1 MARILVADDS
11 AIIRTFYDNL
21 LVSLGHEVILCRNG
35 QETLDKFAVED
46 IDLMILDVE
55 MPKKSGL
62 EVCREVRQQ
71 PRGLAIP
78 IIIVSSCQE
87 EEEILEGLSAGA
99 NDYLLKPVKES
110 LLIARLRNLLK
121 TSILH
126 NTDYELVKHQV
137 VLAERYKVRK
147 IIGYGRHS
155 IVFMVN
161 DLAENKN
168 NKALKLLNED
178 IKDPA
183 LLAEYLGTAE
193 NFSRINSEYIIKT
206 FASGQYCGRC
216 YLVMEYISAGDLREL
231 ITHRRLSVMEAIHL
245 GYDIS
250 TAIHDLGRN
259 GVIHFDIKPEN
270 ILITEGGDFK
280 LADFGM
286 LTTRNSVT
294 IPMNAEIW
302 STAAYVSP
310 EYIDAEHKVTSK
322 SDIYSL
328 GVTIFEGIVGDNP
341 FMSDKPMNSLYRQMN
356 IQAPALNSLNNAV
369 PEKLSDL
376 IKVMLVKNPELRP
389 TPAECVDFFSALLD
403 TSNHSWAVTP
413 EIIPKEPEQQHRM
426 NRNLSKTKATIDF
439 SKTSLSIQ
447 KLEAA
452 AGKVEKSFFYKEVSK
467 HKNTIKAI
475 IVAVVCLLM
484 TIYLGTFISSFFTG
498 DNSAPR
504 GVELGPMTVLICPK
518 CGEIIKKRCK
528 DVSQERCPKC
538 STTMVLAT
546 KCIKCGKEFY
556 KKEGS
561 DAGDDDDYDTDV
573 CPEGNNNKKSMR

>member
-11 AIIRTFYDNL
+11 AVIRVFYDNL
-21 LVSLGHEVILCRNG
+21 LESLGHKVVLCRNG
-35 QETLDKFAVED
+35 QEALDKFAVED
-46 IDLMILDVE
+46 VDLMILDVE
-55 MPKKSGL
+55 MPKKSGI

-87 EEEILEGLSAGA
+87 EEEILDGLSVGA

-126 NTDYELVKHQV
+126 NSDYALVKNQV

-161 DLAENKN
+161 DLNENNEK
-168 NKALKLLNED
+168 KALKLLNEN
-178 IKDPA
+178 ISDPA
-183 LLAEYLGTAE
+183 LLADYLSTAE
-193 NFSRINSEYIIKT
+193 DFSKINSEYIIKT
-206 FASGQYCGRC
+206 LESGQYCGRC

-231 ITHRRLSVMEAIHL
+231 ITHRRLSVMEAVHL

-250 TAIHDLGRN
+250 TAISDLKRHGI
-259 GVIHFDIKPEN
+259 IHFDIKPEN
-270 ILITEGGDFK
+270 VLISEDGNFK

-286 LTTRNSVT
+286 LTTRDSVT

-310 EYIDAEHKVTSK
+310 EYIDAEHDLTSK

-356 IQAPALNSLNNAV
+356 IQPPALDSLNKAV
-369 PEKLSDL
+369 PENLSDL
-376 IKVMLVKNPELRP
+376 IKIMLVKNPELRP
-389 TPAECVDFFSALLD
+389 TPEECVDFFSALLD
-403 TSNHSWAVTP
+403 TSNHSWAVSP
-413 EIIPKEPEQQHRM
+413 EIIPKEPELQHRM
-426 NRNLSKTKATIDF
+426 NRNLSDTNAPIDF
-439 SKTSLSIQ
+439 TKTERSIH
-447 KLEAA
+447 KLEEAA
-452 AGKVEKSFFYKEVSK
+452 EKVEESFFSKGSFFSKEAAK
-467 HKNTIKAI
+467 HKNTIKAV
-475 IVAVVCLLM
+475 IVAAACLFIML
-484 TIYLGTFISSFFTG
+484 YLGTLISSFFTG
-498 DNSAPR
+498 GSTFQS
-504 GVELGPMTVLICPK
+504 GVERGPMTLIICPA
-518 CGEIIKKRCK
+518 CNNTVEKRCK
-528 DVSQERCPKC
+528 DVSTEKCPKC
-538 STTMVLAT
+538 SATMALAV
-546 KCIKCGKEFY
+546 KCIKCGKEFAG
-556 KKEGS
+556 KEL
-561 DAGDDDDYDTDV
+561 GDDEDTGM
-573 CPEGNNNKKSMR
+573 CPACKKKIK

>member
-11 AIIRTFYDNL
+11 AVIRVFYDNL
-21 LVSLGHEVILCRNG
+21 LESLGHEVILCRNG
-35 QETLDKFAVED
+35 QEALDKFAVED
-46 IDLMILDVE
+46 VDLMILDVE
-55 MPKKSGL
+55 MPRKSGL

-87 EEEILEGLSAGA
+87 EEEILDGLSVGA

-126 NTDYELVKHQV
+126 NSDYELVKNQV
-137 VLAERYKVRK
+137 ILAERYKVRK

-155 IVFMVN
+155 IVFMVD
-161 DLAENKN
+161 DLNENNEK
-168 NKALKLLNED
+168 KALKLLNEN
-178 IKDPA
+178 ISDPV

-193 NFSRINSEYIIKT
+193 NFSKINSEYIVKT
-206 FASGQYCGRC
+206 LESGQYCGRC

-231 ITHRRLSVMEAIHL
+231 ITHRRLSVMEAVHL

-250 TAIHDLGRN
+250 TAIHDMEVN
-259 GVIHFDIKPEN
+259 GIIHFDIKPEN
-270 ILITEGGDFK
+270 ILITEDGHFK

-286 LTTRNSVT
+286 LTTRDSVT

-310 EYIDAEHKVTSK
+310 EYIDAEHDLTSK

-356 IQAPALNSLNNAV
+356 IQPPALDSLNEDV

-389 TPAECVDFFSALLD
+389 TPEECVDFFSALLD
-403 TSNHSWAVTP
+403 TSNHSWAVRP
-413 EIIPKEPEQQHRM
+413 EIIPKEPELQHRM
-426 NRNLSKTKATIDF
+426 NRNLSKTNANIDF
-439 SKTSLSIQ
+439 SKTALSIQ
-447 KLEAA
+447 KLEEATE
-452 AGKVEKSFFYKEVSK
+452 KVEESFFSKETSK
-467 HKNTIKAI
+467 HKNTIKAVI
-475 IVAVVCLLM
+475 LAVACLFI
-484 TIYLGTFISSFFTG
+484 TIYLGTLISSFFIG
-498 DNSAPR
+498 ESSAQS
-504 GVELGPMTVLICPK
+504 GAELGPMTVLICPK
-518 CGEIIKKRCK
+518 CSNILEKRCK
-528 DVSQERCPKC
+528 DVTKERCPKC
-538 STTMVLAT
+538 SATMALAT
-546 KCIKCGKEFY
+546 KCIKCGKEFAE
-556 KKEGS
+556 KEES
-561 DAGDDDDYDTDV
+561 DAGDGDDHDTGI
-573 CPEGNNNKKSMR
+573 CPACRNNKKQVK